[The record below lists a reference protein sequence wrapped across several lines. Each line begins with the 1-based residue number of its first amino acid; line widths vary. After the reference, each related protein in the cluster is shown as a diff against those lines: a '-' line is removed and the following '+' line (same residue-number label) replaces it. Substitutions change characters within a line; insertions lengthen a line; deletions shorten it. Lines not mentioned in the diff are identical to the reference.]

1 MSRGCYVYD
10 LQHGFRSS
18 RSCETQLISFVQDL
32 AQSAD
37 KKIQTDLIIMDFA
50 KAFDKVSHRHL
61 LYKLSY
67 YGINNNALHWI
78 SDFLSQRTQSVVL
91 EGEKSDTIPVTSGV
105 PQGTVLGPI
114 LFLV

>member
-1 MSRGCYVYD
+1 MKHLEESNILYH

-37 KKIQTDLIIMDFA
+37 RKIQTDLIIMDFA

-61 LYKLSY
+61 LYKLSH
-67 YGINNNALHWI
+67 YGINNNALPWADPEGGGRGGPLEL
-78 SDFLSQRTQSVVL
+78 SDY
-91 EGEKSDTIPVTSGV
+91 
-105 PQGTVLGPI
+105 
-114 LFLV
+114 

>member
-1 MSRGCYVYD
+1 MKHLEESNILYH

-50 KAFDKVSHRHL
+50 KAFDKVSYDA
-61 LYKLSY
+61 YKMSFY
-67 YGINNNALHWI
+67 P
-78 SDFLSQRTQSVVL
+78 RTIVQWNQLPTSVVTAETV
-91 EGEKSDTIPVTSGV
+91 EGFKGLLTVPV
-105 PQGTVLGPI
+105 LIPI
-114 LFLV
+114 LD